1 MPRTKPNI
9 YDVASAAGVS
19 HQTVSRVINN
29 HPSLRPETRQRVEAA
44 MMNLGY
50 IPNRAARA
58 LVTSRSKLIGILV
71 SDVTLFGPAGML
83 HAIEVEARKSG
94 YVPFA
99 YSVDPNS
106 ADDINA
112 GIAHLRELGV
122 DGVILIVPQTLP
134 IDVARAGLPNTPI
147 VTVDSDQQ
155 SKRFAVRTD
164 NRGGAQLATQHLIDL
179 GHQQILHITGN
190 TSWTVGLDRQHGYE
204 ECMLAAGLQPRVV
217 KGDWQISTG
226 YDIASRYD
234 FSDITGI
241 VCGNDHT
248 ALGVL
253 RALRER
259 GIDVP
264 GDISVVGF
272 DDIPE
277 AAFFSPPLTT
287 VRQDFF
293 AIGQQAINGL
303 LGQLEQGEPMESERI
318 GLQLV
323 VRESTA
329 HVRNTR

>member
-1 MPRTKPNI
+1 M
-9 YDVASAAGVS
+9 
-19 HQTVSRVINN
+19 
-29 HPSLRPETRQRVEAA
+29 
-44 MMNLGY
+44 
-50 IPNRAARA
+50 
-58 LVTSRSKLIGILV
+58 
-71 SDVTLFGPAGML
+71 
-83 HAIEVEARKSG
+83 
-94 YVPFA
+94 
-99 YSVDPNS
+99 
-106 ADDINA
+106 
-112 GIAHLRELGV
+112 
-122 DGVILIVPQTLP
+122 
-134 IDVARAGLPNTPI
+134 
-147 VTVDSDQQ
+147 
-155 SKRFAVRTD
+155 
-164 NRGGAQLATQHLIDL
+164 
-179 GHQQILHITGN
+179 
-190 TSWTVGLDRQHGYE
+190 
-204 ECMLAAGLQPRVV
+204 

-259 GIDVP
+259 GIGVP

>member
-1 MPRTKPNI
+1 MAKAKPNI
-9 YDVASAAGVS
+9 YDVADAAGVS
-19 HQTVSRVINN
+19 HQTVSRVLNN

-44 MMNLGY
+44 MLNLGY

-71 SDVTLFGPAGML
+71 SDVTLFGPAGMV

-112 GIAHLRELGV
+112 GIAHLRDLGV

-134 IDVARAGLPNTPI
+134 IDVARVGLPDVPI
-147 VTVDSDQQ
+147 VTVDTDQQ
-155 SKRFAVRTD
+155 SKHFFVHSD
-164 NRGGAQLATQHLIDL
+164 NYGGARLATQHLLDL
-179 GHQQILHITGN
+179 GHRRILHITGN
-190 TSWTVGLDRQHGYE
+190 LSWTVGRERQRGYE
-204 ECMLAAGLQPRVV
+204 DCMRTAGLGPLAVE
-217 KGDWQISTG
+217 GDWQISTG
-226 YDIASRYD
+226 YDIASKYD
-234 FSDITGI
+234 FNGITGI

-253 RALRER
+253 RALDER
-259 GIDVP
+259 GISVP
-264 GDISVVGF
+264 DEISLVGF

-293 AIGQQAINGL
+293 AIGKLAITGL
-303 LGQLEQGEPMESERI
+303 LGQIEQGKPMVGELI
-318 GLQLV
+318 GLQLII
-323 VRESTA
+323 RKSTA
-329 HVRNTR
+329 QVRTSR